1 MGINIEFNPDLALR
15 NIEEFKKGG
24 RKEKECVPEQL
35 EVGKTY
41 PFLKKGAKIVW
52 ADIDLKTRVVTAKT
66 IEQCITEKTK
76 AIVVVHLYGY
86 CADMPAI
93 MALAKIQTY

>member
-41 PFLKKGAKIVW
+41 PFLKKGQRNYLVKLNIKFKA
-52 ADIDLKTRVVTAKT
+52 LFTVT
-66 IEQCITEKTK
+66 
-76 AIVVVHLYGY
+76 L
-86 CADMPAI
+86 
-93 MALAKIQTY
+93 

>member
-41 PFLKKGAKIVW
+41 PFLKKGQRNYWFDGEFPLV
-52 ADIDLKTRVVTAKT
+52 
-66 IEQCITEKTK
+66 E
-76 AIVVVHLYGY
+76 
-86 CADMPAI
+86 
-93 MALAKIQTY
+93 